1 MMKLRFGASGRR
13 QRGQS
18 IAEFA
23 LILPVLAA
31 MLAATLEFGLA
42 FDADMAL
49 ETASREGARVA
60 GALGN
65 NGTQGVCPDATA
77 EATVDPAIV
86 NAVQTSLTGSG
97 LDLSSVIISI
107 FQADPNGQ
115 PLPTVGV
122 THVNKFAWVWS
133 DAAHPENGGSFV
145 KQAGG
150 DYKACGRHD
159 GTFGGGVYDDVAVSI
174 QYTYTSKTGLLAI
187 FSGGLSMSASAVM
200 PIGPPWRTP

>member
-65 NGTQGVCPDATA
+65 NGTGGCGNATNDALA
-77 EATVDPAIV
+77 EATVDPAV
-86 NAVQTSLTGSG
+86 VGAVQTSLTGSG
-97 LDLSSVIISI
+97 VDLTSVNIWI

-115 PLPTVGV
+115 PLVTAGL
-122 THVNKFAWVWS
+122 THVNKFAWVWNA
-133 DAAHPENGGSFV
+133 DGITGNFV
-145 KQAGG
+145 KKSG

-159 GTFGGGVYDDVAVSI
+159 GTFGLGVYDDVAVSI
-174 QYTYTSKTGLLAI
+174 QYMYTSKTGLLAI

-200 PIGPPWRTP
+200 PIGPPWRIP

>member
-60 GALGN
+60 AALGN
-65 NGTQGVCPDATA
+65 NGTGGVCPDATA
-77 EATVDPAIV
+77 EATVDPAVV

-97 LDLSSVIISI
+97 LDLSSVNISI
-107 FQADPNGQ
+107 FQANATGQ
-115 PLPTVGV
+115 PLPDGSGI
-122 THVNKFAWVWS
+122 THVNKFSWVWNPTHT
-133 DAAHPENGGSFV
+133 DGTFV
-145 KQAGG
+145 KQSG

-159 GTFGGGVYDDVAVSI
+159 GTFGLGVYDDVAVSI
-174 QYTYTSKTGLLAI
+174 QYMYTSKTGLLAI

-200 PIGPPWRTP
+200 PIGPPWRIP